1 MHETSPP
8 PSSPGVDAVPGTDED
23 PAFDGDPSW
32 RVTRQLRDGST
43 VTIRPVVP
51 EDREALRRGLMELSP
66 ESRYRRFLHGGAVPT
81 EALLDYL
88 TNVDQRDH
96 VAIGA
101 TITSPDLKTERG
113 VGIARFIRLD
123 SRPDVAEAAVTV
135 VDDMH
140 HRGLGTVLLRELF
153 RAARCRGIKRIRAEV
168 LADNEP
174 MRAILERAGA
184 EKVMEDSGAGT
195 IAWELEIDEHRP
207 VTSPSFF
214 DVLRVAA
221 ETMAMRLRR

>member
-1 MHETSPP
+1 MPDSPP
-8 PSSPGVDAVPGTDED
+8 PRSSPSVEAAPDTED
-23 PAFDGDPSW
+23 DPPFDGDPSW
-32 RVTRQLRDGST
+32 RVTRTLRDGSV

-51 EDREALRRGLMELSP
+51 EDREELRRGLMELSP
-66 ESRYRRFLHGGAVPT
+66 ESRYRRFLHGSAVPT

-88 TNVDQRDH
+88 TKVDQENH
-96 VAIGA
+96 VALGA

-135 VDDMH
+135 IDDMH
-140 HRGLGTVLLRELF
+140 RRGVGTALLRELL

-168 LADNEP
+168 LAENGP

-184 EKVMEDSGAGT
+184 EKVMDESGAGT
-195 IAWELEIDEHRP
+195 IAWELELDEHRP
-207 VTSPSFF
+207 AAASSFF
-214 DVLRVAA
+214 DVLRGAA
-221 ETMAMRLRR
+221 ETMAMRFRR